1 MARFSTLDSL
11 SGIPGSVDS
20 LPFIPIPQDAHTT
33 GGYPPYY
40 NMAPYLLS
48 PNQNLN
54 GPPEQMEYMLT
65 GPESQTPR

>member
-1 MARFSTLDSL
+1 MATLDIP
-11 SGIPGSVDS
+11 SGIPGSVDD
-20 LPFIPIPQDAHTT
+20 LPFIPIPQDAPAT
-33 GGYPPYY
+33 GGYPPYN

-54 GPPEQMEYMLT
+54 SPPEQMEYMLT